1 MTARWFE
8 DPGGALSMMNAEQ
21 AARHLANIEEY
32 KRWCD
37 RQIAALTGVPG
48 LMATEEPGR
57 TRYVDLGAAGDVTA
71 RPPRQTR
78 LRKTGPSLYDLR
90 QAYLDAGTA
99 IEAGEALLA
108 FLGALGR
115 VRSEADLDVLTRRPP
130 ARVRDEGGA
139 ALVLVAVMT
148 VVIPA
153 LTLLTGWSTVA
164 VVLYALTGLA
174 VFRYATRR
182 RRAGSVEIPGERETE

>member
-1 MTARWFE
+1 M
-8 DPGGALSMMNAEQ
+8 GA
-21 AARHLANIEEY
+21 
-32 KRWCD
+32 
-37 RQIAALTGVPG
+37 
-48 LMATEEPGR
+48 
-57 TRYVDLGAAGDVTA
+57 
-71 RPPRQTR
+71 
-78 LRKTGPSLYDLR
+78 
-90 QAYLDAGTA
+90 
-99 IEAGEALLA
+99 
-108 FLGALGR
+108 
-115 VRSEADLDVLTRRPP
+115 
-130 ARVRDEGGA
+130 A